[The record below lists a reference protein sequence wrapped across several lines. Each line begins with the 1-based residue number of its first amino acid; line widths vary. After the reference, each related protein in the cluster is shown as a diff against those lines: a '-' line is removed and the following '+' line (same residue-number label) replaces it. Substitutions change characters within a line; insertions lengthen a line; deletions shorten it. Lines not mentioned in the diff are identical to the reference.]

1 MATTGLMLLHAML
14 SSLVTVHVLLRKRD
28 VGTSIGWIGLAW
40 LSPFLGTALYWLLG
54 INRVANRARAMRRMH
69 RPRPAWAATLPSHQQ
84 EPGLAALDRTAWRL
98 TQQPALPGNRITRLE
113 NGDAAY
119 PRMLAAIAAAE
130 HSVLLSS
137 YIFRD
142 DAAGRPVLD
151 ALIEAHRRRVAVHV
165 LVDGIGSGY
174 FLSPAYRR
182 LRRHG
187 VPAAR
192 FMHTSLPW
200 RMPFLNLRSHKK
212 ILVIDER
219 IAFTGGLN
227 ISRENLLASRPAAPV
242 RDIHFAV
249 EGPVT
254 AQLAEAF
261 ARDWHWVTD
270 KSQPLP
276 QPLAQPLAQPPAA
289 APDAGEVTA
298 RVITSGPDQDLEKI
312 QTVILQAI
320 ACARRSILVLTPYF
334 LPDDRLMA
342 ALGLAALRGVAVDI
356 VVPHRSD
363 HRIVDWAMRAH
374 VGQLLKAGC
383 RIWYN
388 PPPFDHSKLMVVDEG
403 WSLIGSSNWD
413 MRSFRLNFEL
423 NVEIYDLAMAAAL
436 AEVIRQRRGR
446 RLRAAELALRPLP
459 LRLRDAA
466 MRLALP
472 YI

>member
-54 INRVANRARAMRRMH
+54 INRVTNRARAMRRPH
-69 RPRPAWAATLPSHQQ
+69 RQHPTSPAGLPARQQ
-84 EPGLAALDRTAWRL
+84 APGLAALDRTAWRL
-98 TQQPALPGNRITRLE
+98 TQRPALPGNRITPLH

-119 PRMLAAIAAAE
+119 PRMLAAIEAAE
-130 HSVLLSS
+130 QSILLSS
-137 YIFRD
+137 YILRE
-142 DAAGRPVLD
+142 DAAGGPILD
-151 ALIEAHRRRVAVHV
+151 ALIRAHRRRVTVHV
-165 LVDGIGSGY
+165 LLDGIGSGY

-182 LRRHG
+182 LRRQG

-212 ILVIDER
+212 ILVVDER

-227 ISRENLLASRPAAPV
+227 IGRENLLASHPAAPV
-242 RDIHFAV
+242 RDIHFAI
-249 EGPVT
+249 EGPLT
-254 AQLAEAF
+254 AQLVDAF
-261 ARDWHWVTD
+261 AHDWHWVTGD
-270 KSQPLP
+270 THPLP
-276 QPLAQPLAQPPAA
+276 QPSSGPSH
-289 APDAGEVTA
+289 AGGVAA

-312 QTVILQAI
+312 ETVTLQAI
-320 ACARRSILVLTPYF
+320 ACARRSILILTPYF
-334 LPDDRLMA
+334 LPDNRLMA
-342 ALGLAALRGVAVDI
+342 ALSLAALRGVAVDI
-356 VVPHRSD
+356 VVPQRSNHRF
-363 HRIVDWAMRAH
+363 IDWGMRAH
-374 VGQLLKAGC
+374 VDPLLQAGC
-383 RIWYN
+383 HIWYN

-403 WSLIGSSNWD
+403 WSLVGSSNWD

-423 NVEIYDLAMAAAL
+423 DVEIYDPAMAAAL
-436 AEVIRQRRGR
+436 AGIIRQRRGR
-446 RLRAAELALRPLP
+446 RLRAAELAQRPFP
-459 LRLRDAA
+459 VRLRDAA